1 MNIDDLAKLLKGAN
15 ITVNIQGGEHNTM
28 YTAPVQK
35 NRYGDSERRRNDPR
49 CSICGQSGGDLW
61 RDSFWKSYYHP
72 TCKEDQYRHSELER
86 EERRNH
92 TWQIVSRS
100 MPMIEE
106 AQPAPQI
113 AAPVE
118 AEAIDL
124 QEQWNRDVCLYI
136 TTGSTG

>member
-49 CSICGQSGGDLW
+49 CSICGCSGGDLW
-61 RDSFWKSYYHP
+61 RDSFLKSYYHP
-72 TCKEDQYRHSELER
+72 SCRDDQHRQAQLGYARM
-86 EERRNH
+86 
-92 TWQIVSRS
+92 WQVASRS
-100 MPMIEE
+100 MPMLEE
-106 AQPAPQI
+106 ERPAPQI